1 VALEQVGGYDEGYQ
15 RAEDW
20 EMNHRIQQA
29 GGLIWF
35 EPRLRVTYR
44 PRGSVRELAGQ
55 YFNYGRW
62 RRVVSREHPG
72 TVNLRYLAP
81 PAAVLAMA
89 GGLAPGTPGWL
100 LPTSRWARRGAGSRR
115 RPGPAGR

>member
-1 VALEQVGGYDEGYQ
+1 
-15 RAEDW
+15 
-20 EMNHRIQQA
+20 MNHRIRQA

-44 PRGSVRELAGQ
+44 PRGSVRALVAQ

-81 PAAVLAMA
+81 PAAVLALA
-89 GGLAPGTPGWL
+89 GGLA
-100 LPTSRWARRGAGSRR
+100 AGVAGLAVALA
-115 RPGPAGR
+115 GPAGATGTGGPGLAWLMTGFVVPAAYLPGFWG

>member
-1 VALEQVGGYDEGYQ
+1 MALEQVGGYDEGYQ

-44 PRGSVRELAGQ
+44 QRGSVRELAGQ

-100 LPTSRWARRGAGSRR
+100 LPTSWWARRGAGSRR